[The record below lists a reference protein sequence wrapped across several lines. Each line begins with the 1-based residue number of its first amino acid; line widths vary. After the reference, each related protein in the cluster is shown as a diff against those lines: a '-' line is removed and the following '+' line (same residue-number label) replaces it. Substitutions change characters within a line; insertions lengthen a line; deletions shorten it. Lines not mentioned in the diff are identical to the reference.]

1 MTGWRHH
8 FVATLSISL
17 LGGGLSRAEDRQIPI
32 QDAPKQPNIVFIL
45 TDDQDLH
52 MDSLSYMPQLQ
63 KHITE
68 QGTTFSRHYC
78 TVALCCPS
86 RVSLWTGKAAHNTNV
101 TDVNPPYGGYPKFIS
116 QGFNDAYLPLWLQ
129 KLNYGTYYVGKLFNA
144 QNVDNYASP
153 HAAGWTGSE
162 FLLDPYTYEY
172 LNATFQR
179 NHDPPVSY
187 EGQYSTDVLA
197 NKSFEFLA
205 DGLDAYKASGKPFF
219 LTIAPTAPHSN
230 VHMNTAIDGNFSEGS
245 NTQSPPIS
253 AERHAHLFKDVI
265 VPRTPHFNPAN
276 PHGVS
281 WISRLPEQ
289 NETNIAF
296 NDHFYRQRLR
306 SLQAVDE
313 MIGELFKRLE
323 DARVLD
329 DTYVFFSTD
338 NGYHIGQHRLQPG
351 KQCPFEEDINI
362 PFMVRGPGIAKG
374 ATTNLVTTHTDL
386 APTFLKLAGGEGRA
400 DFDGQLIPLHNAV
413 EQESG
418 RTEHVNVESWG
429 VIMSEGDHGQVLYPN
444 HTYKAL
450 RVIAAGYSLLYTVW
464 CSGEHEL
471 YDLVRDSYEM
481 ENLYSMDHETNFVSL
496 RADLS
501 KLARTDEEA
510 RQYSWQDQIHHSDVA
525 GMHLTTA
532 TNSSP
537 DESSNIHSPDEQ
549 GVLEINAILKHLI
562 PRLDALLMVLKT
574 CKGRACTH
582 PWEVLHPAGNVA
594 TLIEAMT
601 PEFDDFYFE
610 QQKVAFEKCE
620 KGYILESEGPI
631 RVTPYTFDD
640 GS

>member
-1 MTGWRHH
+1 M
-8 FVATLSISL
+8 
-17 LGGGLSRAEDRQIPI
+17 
-32 QDAPKQPNIVFIL
+32 
-45 TDDQDLH
+45 
-52 MDSLSYMPQLQ
+52 
-63 KHITE
+63 
-68 QGTTFSRHYC
+68 
-78 TVALCCPS
+78 
-86 RVSLWTGKAAHNTNV
+86 
-101 TDVNPPYGGYPKFIS
+101 S
-116 QGFNDAYLPLWLQ
+116 QGFNSAYLPLWLQ
-129 KLNYGTYYVGKLFNA
+129 GLNYATYYVGKLFNA
-144 QNVDNYASP
+144 QSVDNYATP

-179 NHDPPVSY
+179 NQDHPVSY
-187 EGQYSTDVLA
+187 EGQYSTDVVA

-230 VHMNTAIDGNFSEGS
+230 VHMNTAIYGNFSEGS
-245 NTQSPPIS
+245 NTQSPPIP
-253 AERHAHLFKDVI
+253 AERHALLFEDVV

-281 WISRLPEQ
+281 WISRLQRQ
-289 NETNIAF
+289 NDSNIAF

-313 MIGELFKRLE
+313 IIDELFRRLA

-362 PFMVRGPGIAKG
+362 PLIVRGPGIAKN
-374 ATTNLVTTHTDL
+374 ATANLVTTHTDL
-386 APTFLKLAGGEGRA
+386 APTFLKLAGGEVRN
-400 DFDGQLIPLHNAV
+400 DFDGQIIPLHTAAN
-413 EQESG
+413 EFYG
-418 RTEHVNVESWG
+418 KTEHVNVESWG

-444 HTYKAL
+444 HTYKAI

-471 YDLVRDSYEM
+471 YDLVKDPHETD
-481 ENLYSMDHETNFVSL
+481 NLYASEHQETSVYLGLDMPQLAAMEERATKHQWRQDCHASSL
-496 RADLS
+496 AGAPLLRGLNTES
-501 KLARTDEEA
+501 EEST
-510 RQYSWQDQIHHSDVA
+510 Y
-525 GMHLTTA
+525 TA
-532 TNSSP
+532 NSSQRP
-537 DESSNIHSPDEQ
+537 RPFGTD
-549 GVLEINAILKHLI
+549 ATLKHLV

-594 TLIEAMT
+594 TLIEAMN
-601 PEFDDFYFE
+601 PDFDDFYFG
-610 QQKVAFEKCE
+610 QQKVAFERCE
-620 KGYILESEGPI
+620 KGYILESEGPME
-631 RVTPYTFDD
+631 VKPYSFDD
-640 GS
+640 GM